1 MKTRQQET
9 IEQAQYP
16 VCLTMMRALKWF
28 KTSLSVLI
36 SLALSL
42 CLSSAVWVPPV
53 STNLVASLPAGNAV
67 TDPESLLRLALPT
80 DNPSIRELQAD
91 LEDIS
96 NQLRAKR
103 WGKIDKDISKAAK
116 LLNNRKDEILAS
128 VSEAQRNEA
137 EKLIEAICTDLTP
150 LREAVDAED
159 KEQVSKLRSQVL
171 SLIGDLEA
179 SMVEKFPFE
188 VPAEYSNL
196 PQLKGRATVV
206 METDKGEIKLVVDGY
221 SAPVTAG
228 NFLDLVQRGFY
239 DGLKF
244 TRAEDFYVLQ
254 AGDPPGAE
262 EGFIDSQTGKYRA
275 IPLEV
280 LVKGDPNPTYGA
292 TLEDLGR
299 SQAVPALPF
308 SAYGAIAMARP
319 GDDAN
324 GASSQFFFSL
334 FEPELTPPGKNL
346 LDGRYAVFGYV
357 IDGQD
362 VLRELKAGDT
372 IKSAKVTQGAEN
384 LVQLQAA

>member
-1 MKTRQQET
+1 
-9 IEQAQYP
+9 
-16 VCLTMMRALKWF
+16 MMRVLKWF
-28 KTSLSVLI
+28 QASLSVLTA
-36 SLALSL
+36 LALSL
-42 CLSSAVWVPPV
+42 CLSGAALALPINTSLIAG
-53 STNLVASLPAGNAV
+53 LPAGNAI

-80 DNPSIRELQAD
+80 DNQPIRDLQAD

-103 WGKIDKDISKAAK
+103 WGRIDKDISKAAK
-116 LLNNRKDEILAS
+116 VLNNRKDEILAS
-128 VSEAQRNEA
+128 VSEEQRNEA
-137 EKLIEAICTDLTP
+137 EQLIEAIRTDLTP

-171 SLIGDLEA
+171 GLIGDLEA
-179 SMVEKFPFE
+179 SMVARFPFE

-228 NFLDLVQRGFY
+228 NFVDLVQKGFY

-254 AGDPPGAE
+254 AGDPPGPE
-262 EGFIDSQTGKYRA
+262 EGFIDPKTGKYRA

-280 LVKGDPNPTYGA
+280 LVKGDAKPTYGV

-299 SQAVPALPF
+299 SQASPALPF

-357 IDGQD
+357 VDGKD

-372 IKSAKVTQGAEN
+372 IQSAKVIQGAEK
-384 LVQLQAA
+384 LVQPQAA